1 MSLNNELG
9 YIDKEPFKKIE
20 VEKQDMIVLNEKDD
34 YI

>member
-20 VEKQDMIVLNEKDD
+20 VKKQDMIVLNEKDD